1 MPLSAQVLV
10 SLIAHESSS
19 GDLSRQMRVT
29 PATYAVA
36 LTDGTGANQS
46 QVAWSGT
53 RTIGASESDD
63 LVLTALADDRGTVS
77 FSSIK
82 ALYIK
87 NTSATDIS
95 LGRDQQG
102 DALPSSPWGGTPM
115 SLTSGYALSGGAS
128 ICVCSP
134 SAAGIAVFSGN
145 KLRVSG
151 GSGAT
156 YEIVLIGE
164 GTIS

>member
-1 MPLSAQVLV
+1 MPLSAQVLLSMV
-10 SLIAHESSS
+10 AHESSS
-19 GDLSRQMRVT
+19 GDLSKQMRVT

-36 LTDGTGANQS
+36 FSDGTGANQA
-46 QVAWSGT
+46 QVAWSGA
-53 RTIGASESDD
+53 RTIGVSESDD
-63 LVLTALADDRGTVS
+63 LVLTALADDRGAVS

-102 DALPSSPWGGTPM
+102 DEMPSSPWDGTPM
-115 SLTSGYALSGGAS
+115 SSTSGYALPGGAS
-128 ICVCSP
+128 ICVCNP

-151 GSGAT
+151 GSGST
-156 YEIVLIGE
+156 YEIALIGE